1 MSPDTSGERGSLDAI
16 FSPRSVALI
25 GASRDAK
32 SMGGTLARNLVASF
46 RGPLYFVHPFAHEI
60 LGKEV
65 WRCVTDI
72 PASIELAIIAVPA
85 AQVRKTLEQCL
96 DKSVRGLI
104 VISAGFAETGEAGEA
119 LERELEERLAD
130 SGVLMVGPNCLGVLN
145 TDPTFPLNATFS
157 LEDIAAGGI
166 AVCTQSGALGFV
178 VPDAMHQWRLGV
190 SHLISLGNK
199 LDIGE
204 NDVLA
209 YWSDNPRVRVVQLYL
224 ESFQDPRGFLTAAR
238 RVARRKPLL
247 VLRGGR
253 SVAGTRAAGSHTA
266 ALASPTA
273 LSSAL
278 IRQAGGIMVESLSEL
293 FAATALLSCQPAC
306 VGNRVAVLTNAG
318 GPGVLCVDALESAGM
333 SASEFSQGLQL
344 RLRSHVPPQAS
355 VANPVDLIGSTA
367 PREFAA
373 CLRELLDSDEVD
385 QVIVIYVPRLA
396 GTSGAVARAVIET
409 ATAGPASPATSL
421 SPSSIPSKP
430 LAAVFMESSGP
441 PPELQADS
449 FQIPSFEFPEMAARA
464 MSLATRYARWRQ
476 SEERWDQEPIDQSRD
491 GNLDALS
498 ALDAN
503 GSASHSQELVLSCD
517 AAGWA
522 MPKCVESTL
531 NAYGLETPATEVAHS
546 STEVI
551 AAARRMGYPVTI
563 KAVSPTVL
571 HKSRVGGVVND
582 VRNDEELAA
591 AYQRVLAHVP
601 DSTAVVV
608 QAYILGGREVFI
620 GLQREARFGLVI
632 GVGRGGVEVERQ
644 RAVAFRLAPLR
655 RADIAALIE
664 ESQIGEWLLDDAEQ
678 RVALEE
684 LIGQVDRMGNS
695 LEQLVEADFNP
706 VSFRSRHP
714 PMVLDARLR
723 FRSTETVNHG

>member
-1 MSPDTSGERGSLDAI
+1 
-16 FSPRSVALI
+16 
-25 GASRDAK
+25 
-32 SMGGTLARNLVASF
+32 
-46 RGPLYFVHPFAHEI
+46 
-60 LGKEV
+60 
-65 WRCVTDI
+65 
-72 PASIELAIIAVPA
+72 
-85 AQVRKTLEQCL
+85 
-96 DKSVRGLI
+96 
-104 VISAGFAETGEAGEA
+104 
-119 LERELEERLAD
+119 
-130 SGVLMVGPNCLGVLN
+130 
-145 TDPTFPLNATFS
+145 
-157 LEDIAAGGI
+157 
-166 AVCTQSGALGFV
+166 
-178 VPDAMHQWRLGV
+178 
-190 SHLISLGNK
+190 
-199 LDIGE
+199 
-204 NDVLA
+204 
-209 YWSDNPRVRVVQLYL
+209 
-224 ESFQDPRGFLTAAR
+224 
-238 RVARRKPLL
+238 
-247 VLRGGR
+247 
-253 SVAGTRAAGSHTA
+253 
-266 ALASPTA
+266 
-273 LSSAL
+273 
-278 IRQAGGIMVESLSEL
+278 MVESLSEL
-293 FAATALLSCQPAC
+293 FAATAQLSCQPAC

-333 SASEFSQGLQL
+333 SAPEFSQELQL

-396 GTSGAVARAVIET
+396 GTSSAVARAVIET

-421 SPSSIPSKP
+421 SPWSIPSKP

-464 MSLATRYARWRQ
+464 MSLATRYAQWRQ
-476 SEERWDQEPIDQSRD
+476 SEERWDQESIDQSLVT
-491 GNLDALS
+491 LDAS
-498 ALDAN
+498 DAN
-503 GSASHSQELVLSCD
+503 VSESGSQGLVLSCD

-522 MPKCVESTL
+522 SPKCVESTL

-591 AYQRVLAHVP
+591 AYQRILAHVP

-608 QAYILGGREVFI
+608 QAYVSGGREVFI
-620 GLQREARFGLVI
+620 GLQREPRFGLVI

-655 RADIAALIE
+655 RADIAALVE
-664 ESQIGEWLLDDAEQ
+664 ESQMGEWLWDDTEQ
-678 RVALEE
+678 RMALEE

-695 LEQLVEADFNP
+695 LDQLVEADFNP
-706 VSFRSRHP
+706 VSFRSRRP

-723 FRSTETVNHG
+723 FRSTETVDHGLHRY